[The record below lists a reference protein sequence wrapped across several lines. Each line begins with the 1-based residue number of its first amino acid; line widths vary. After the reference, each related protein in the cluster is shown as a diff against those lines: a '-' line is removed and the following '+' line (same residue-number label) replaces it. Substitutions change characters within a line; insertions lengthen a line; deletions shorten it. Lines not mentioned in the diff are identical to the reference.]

1 MSIGEW
7 LTHPRPSDPSWWTTW
22 VTVPVPGWVLGL
34 IALLVLAV
42 VAWACVSQSDE
53 LKRKEEANRRY
64 WDERDRLESAEREKR
79 FGL

>member
-7 LTHPRPSDPSWWTTW
+7 LTHLRPSDPSWWMTW

-34 IALLVLAV
+34 IALLALAV
-42 VAWACVSQSDE
+42 VAWACVAQSDE
-53 LKRKEEANRRY
+53 LKRKEKENERY
-64 WDERDRLESAEREKR
+64 WADRERLEAEGREKP